1 MGITVITSSQV
12 SAWIIPHDNIKLLM
26 MANCSV
32 HHVLKEKKDGE
43 LLSIVKWLSKNWH
56 LALRNG
62 FRFGWTFLCLQRPAL
77 IPFHALELK
86 LIDGEGNW
94 ELCSIRQWMMPPLG
108 SWSSAACTKAE
119 KQAAIALRLLMDNW
133 IIDSGN
139 VRITIFLSKSAWRR
153 TTKHSLFSLW
163 QSKMVWVIVS
173 HELCGEVSLVEVLQ
187 SLIAAE
193 RKRTFVN

>member
-1 MGITVITSSQV
+1 
-12 SAWIIPHDNIKLLM
+12 
-26 MANCSV
+26 MANCC
-32 HHVLKEKKDGE
+32 
-43 LLSIVKWLSKNWH
+43 LLSNGCPKIDTLLSGMDSD
-56 LALRNG
+56 LA
-62 FRFGWTFLCLQRPAL
+62 
-77 IPFHALELK
+77 ELFCVYRG
-86 LIDGEGNW
+86 LLW
-94 ELCSIRQWMMPPLG
+94 YPSMPW
-108 SWSSAACTKAE
+108 SWSSLMAKGTGSYVPSGSEWCHPLGADRQLRVQ
-119 KQAAIALRLLMDNW
+119 KQAAIALPLLMDYW
-133 IIDSGN
+133 IIGSGN

>member
-1 MGITVITSSQV
+1 
-12 SAWIIPHDNIKLLM
+12 
-26 MANCSV
+26 
-32 HHVLKEKKDGE
+32 
-43 LLSIVKWLSKNWH
+43 
-56 LALRNG
+56 
-62 FRFGWTFLCLQRPAL
+62 
-77 IPFHALELK
+77 
-86 LIDGEGNW
+86 
-94 ELCSIRQWMMPPLG
+94 MMPPLG
-108 SWSSAACTKAE
+108 SRSSAACTKAE

-193 RKRTFVN
+193 QKRTFVN